1 MKILSLQSAV
11 AFGHVGNS
19 AAVFP
24 LQRLGFEVWPV
35 DTVQFS
41 NHPGYGQWG
50 GSVLDSPHVRA
61 VVDGLS
67 RVGALAT
74 CDAVLSGYLGDAA
87 IGEALLEA
95 VARVR
100 QQTPKALFL
109 CDPVMGD
116 DGGLYVRDGIP
127 QFLAERALPVADIVT
142 PNRFE
147 LEILSG
153 RKVTGLGDV
162 AAAARDVLA
171 RGPRIVVA
179 TSLIEGT
186 SIACAVVTADGA
198 WAVRTPRLAFTPP
211 VSGAGDTLAA
221 LLLAHLLRGEAA
233 PEALSLAVSS
243 LYGVLDKT
251 RSLGRRELAL
261 VQAQDEIALPSH
273 LFAPLPLD

>member
-11 AFGHVGNS
+11 AYGHVGNS

-41 NHPGYGQWG
+41 NHPGHGQWG
-50 GSVLDSPHVRA
+50 GAVMAADHVRA

-67 RVGALAT
+67 RLGALAD
-74 CDAVLSGYLGDAA
+74 CDAVLSGYV
-87 IGEALLEA
+87 GEAATGPAVLEA

-100 QQTPKALFL
+100 RHKAGALFL

-116 DGGLYVRDGIP
+116 EGGLYVRDGVP
-127 QFLAERALPVADIVT
+127 EFLAAQALPAADVIT

-147 LEILSG
+147 LETLSG
-153 RKVTGLGDV
+153 RPVPGMAE
-162 AAAARDVLA
+162 AAEAARALLA
-171 RGPRIVVA
+171 RGPRVVA
-179 TSLIEGT
+179 VTSLGEGP
-186 SIACAVVTADGA
+186 SIACLTVTAEGA
-198 WAVRTPRLAFTPP
+198 WAVRTPHLAFDPP
-211 VSGAGDTLAA
+211 VSGTGDVLSA

-243 LYGVLDKT
+243 LYGVLEKT
-251 RSLGRRELAL
+251 RALGRNELAL
-261 VQAQDEIALPSH
+261 VQAQDEIALPSR
-273 LFAPLPLD
+273 LFPPLPV